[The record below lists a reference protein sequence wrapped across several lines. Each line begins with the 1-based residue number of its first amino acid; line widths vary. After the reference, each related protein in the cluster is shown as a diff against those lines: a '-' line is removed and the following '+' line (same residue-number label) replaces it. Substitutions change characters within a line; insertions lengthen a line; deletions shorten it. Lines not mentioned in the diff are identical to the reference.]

1 MLGNSP
7 FFFNTI
13 ERITQAV
20 GFIFNDI
27 SIQRINPTTQAIKT
41 IKVPLSLSSKEKWAV
56 RAAEDPNA
64 GDETKQRH
72 VQIVLPRMAYE
83 LTNFRFDPRRK
94 LPSIN
99 YRVASSRSGP
109 TALVQLNPKP
119 FLFEYSLYLQCRTL
133 SDSYSI
139 IEQILT
145 FFSPDY
151 VVPII
156 DIPEMNINRDI
167 VVNMIGCSHTDK
179 YEGNFLD
186 SRTIM
191 WQFDLEVQAY
201 IYAPI
206 KDKPVITNSKITFGD
221 VTDFIDN
228 IPNPDYVNVEANPNT
243 GNITDPYNIVETF
256 V

>member
-1 MLGNSP
+1 MLGNDI
-7 FFFNTI
+7 FNYHTI
-13 ERITQAV
+13 EKITQAV

-27 SIQRINPTTQAIKT
+27 SIQRINPTTSVVKT
-41 IKVPLSLSSKEKWAV
+41 IKVPLSLSSKEKWAI
-56 RAAEDPNA
+56 RESEDPNA
-64 GDETKQRH
+64 GDEAKQRH

-99 YRVASSRSGP
+99 FRVAPSVNGP

-119 FLFEYSLYLQCRTL
+119 FLFDYSLYLQARTL
-133 SDSYSI
+133 SDSYAI
-139 IEQILT
+139 IEQILA

-156 DIPEMNINRDI
+156 DIPEMSINRDI
-167 VVNMIGCSHTDK
+167 VVNMVGCSHTDK
-179 YEGNFLD
+179 FEGNFLD
-186 SRTIM
+186 ARTIM

-206 KDKPVITNSKITFGD
+206 KEKPVITDSKVTFGSITDSLNSNYVD
-221 VTDFIDN
+221 V
-228 IPNPDYVNVEANPNT
+228 VANPAT
-243 GNITDPYNIVETF
+243 GNIDDLYDISETF